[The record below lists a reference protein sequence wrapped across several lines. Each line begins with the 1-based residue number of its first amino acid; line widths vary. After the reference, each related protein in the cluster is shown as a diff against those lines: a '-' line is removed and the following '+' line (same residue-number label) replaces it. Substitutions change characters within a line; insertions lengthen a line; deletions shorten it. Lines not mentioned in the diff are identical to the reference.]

1 MGLQGM
7 VKLEVTTDGHRV
19 TAVKVISG
27 HPVLTQAAIQNVE
40 TWQFDDPAPISF
52 PVTYFFINQSDSK
65 KDSSSAD
72 APSKCAAKM
81 ELPDKVTVTTR
92 AAFPRR

>member
-40 TWQFDDPAPISF
+40 SWQFDDPTPISF